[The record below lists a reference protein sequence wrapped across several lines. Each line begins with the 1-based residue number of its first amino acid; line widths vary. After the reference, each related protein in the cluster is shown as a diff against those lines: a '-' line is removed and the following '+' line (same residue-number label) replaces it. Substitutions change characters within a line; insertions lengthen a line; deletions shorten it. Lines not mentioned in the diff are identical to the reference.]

1 MWYIKAASF
10 CVRSVKLFQCFKQS
24 QEVQL
29 KGKYNGV
36 KDHEI

>member
-10 CVRSVKLFQCFKQS
+10 CVRSVKPFQCFKQN

-29 KGKYNGV
+29 KGT
-36 KDHEI
+36 I